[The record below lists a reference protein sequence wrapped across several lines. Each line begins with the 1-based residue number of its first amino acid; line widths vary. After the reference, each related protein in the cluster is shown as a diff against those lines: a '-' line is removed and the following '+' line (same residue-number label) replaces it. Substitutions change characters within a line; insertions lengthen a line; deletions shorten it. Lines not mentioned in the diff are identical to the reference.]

1 MTPVASQAPAG
12 TTASALSIARSA
24 SWSAAPSEVSARNF
38 GQPMPSA
45 PATGGATS
53 ETPGTKRPMMKK
65 AGPQRPKP
73 SALRATQV
81 SGESEK
87 RQRRPITVAPKRR
100 PAANQT
106 ALPMTLPATTAS
118 TSETKATTSGLAAP
132 ATSTVGVSGIGTASS
147 CSSALMKTITT
158 PKRSKSSCR
167 FVAAVLLFRG
177 QLGVDLV
184 EQGLH
189 AEGDVVDHA
198 VQEEGRRRAHAARP
212 AAFDILAHPLQVH
225 GVAHVGVVA
234 RHVELQLLAVVT
246 QLRRLQMR
254 LVGKKQ
260 VVHRPELA
268 LPGRGFRGE
277 RGVQRMRMHFL
288 EREVAPH
295 ETHAAGVAPEQ
306 DLH

>member
-1 MTPVASQAPAG
+1 MRPVASQAPAG

-24 SWSAAPSEVSARNF
+24 SWSAAPMRMTTTAHSAAPSEVSARNF

-106 ALPMTLPATTAS
+106 ALPMTLP
-118 TSETKATTSGLAAP
+118 AAP

-212 AAFDILAHPLQVH
+212 AAFDILAHPLQVD

-268 LPGRGFRGE
+268 LP
-277 RGVQRMRMHFL
+277 
-288 EREVAPH
+288 
-295 ETHAAGVAPEQ
+295 
-306 DLH
+306 